1 MRESKGESTLLR
13 KRGAPVHEPGTRP
26 QPFRPHVHVLVFRA
40 YLLTEMPRSYG
51 YFQLSVP
58 NLLPHPHQLLL
69 HHDKQTFPPRLVHP
83 LRMVSFYPNILIHAD
98 PDPIKGVTYALTF
111 TWP

>member
-1 MRESKGESTLLR
+1 MGMRESKGESTLLR

-26 QPFRPHVHVLVFRA
+26 QPFRPHVSGILIDRDA
-40 YLLTEMPRSYG
+40 EELR
-51 YFQLSVP
+51 P